1 MKKRIL
7 ILLFVLIA
15 TRLYALIN
23 IGSVSDFKDLSKE
36 KQNRYI
42 IAGQLAQ
49 AAYQGEAIP
58 PGYRP
63 ATRAEYN
70 KYIGLVSQTM
80 VYNPQTGHFEDGAY
94 ASKDNNG
101 LAGSL
106 LINEQDGSIVL
117 AFRGTE
123 IEDFADIKADV
134 KQFLGGTPE
143 QYKIADLMLGRL
155 IANTEAEGTQILN
168 LGHSLG
174 GGEAT
179 YAALRNYSSRVTT
192 ITFNAAGLNEQ
203 NIRDEDILNP
213 DIRKRITNI
222 RVKGDVV
229 SQTGLLVGNT
239 YEVTNYLTQIDYSA
253 DTFTKALALSSPIFS
268 GFVVQ
273 GEYMNKKNQLY
284 YSHLMNYVMG
294 QMIMDTQ
301 KKETGNNIDED
312 NGTFSDGETVE
323 NGDSVYQSSDAA
335 YQILLNGG
343 TDSQMVENG
352 DLVCQPSDD
361 NNSSDG
367 NAIDGDDITDNETS
381 SNDEFVEY
389 GDMCLPPDDNHY
401 ITEEGNNENSDDVG
415 NIVAGWS
422 GIKEVFDTA
431 LDETAI
437 VGPTIP
443 HKRVLWLFS
452 GESLLDSITSLWN
465 GVTGN
470 AEYKNQESTFEA
482 LKGKL
487 Q

>member
-312 NGTFSDGETVE
+312 NETSSDGETVE

-343 TDSQMVENG
+343 SDNQMVENG

-361 NNSSDG
+361 NN
-367 NAIDGDDITDNETS
+367 
-381 SNDEFVEY
+381 
-389 GDMCLPPDDNHY
+389 Y
-401 ITEEGNNENSDDVG
+401 ITEEGNNENPDDVS

-431 LDETAI
+431 LDEMAI

-452 GESLLDSITSLWN
+452 GESIWDLFKSAGESLAKNISIDELRKKFSGKWD

-470 AEYKNQESTFEA
+470 AEYKNQESAFES

>member
-36 KQNRYI
+36 KQNQYI

-94 ASKDNNG
+94 SSKDNNG

-123 IEDFADIKADV
+123 DFTDMKSDT
-134 KQFLGGTPE
+134 KQFFGGTPE

-174 GGEAT
+174 AGEAT
-179 YAALRNYSSRVTT
+179 YAALRNNSSRVTT
-192 ITFNAAGLNEQ
+192 ITFNAAGLNYR

-229 SQTGLLVGNT
+229 SQTGLLIGNT
-239 YEVTNYLTQIDYSA
+239 YEVTNYYEKVVQNNSMIDSVLNSSNAHFISICNAYMKT
-253 DTFTKALALSSPIFS
+253 DMALSS
-268 GFVVQ
+268 
-273 GEYMNKKNQLY
+273 
-284 YSHLMNYVMG
+284 
-294 QMIMDTQ
+294 
-301 KKETGNNIDED
+301 NNRI
-312 NGTFSDGETVE
+312 S
-323 NGDSVYQSSDAA
+323 DSVS
-335 YQILLNGG
+335 II
-343 TDSQMVENG
+343 DSPDDGKAENG
-352 DLVCQPSDD
+352 DLVYPPSDD
-361 NNSSDG
+361 NN
-367 NAIDGDDITDNETS
+367 
-381 SNDEFVEY
+381 
-389 GDMCLPPDDNHY
+389 Y
-401 ITEEGNNENSDDVG
+401 ITEEGNNE
-415 NIVAGWS
+415 
-422 GIKEVFDTA
+422 
-431 LDETAI
+431 DEIAI
-437 VGPTIP
+437 LPMIP

-452 GESLLDSITSLWN
+452 GESMWDSFNSVGESLAKDISIDELRKKFSGKWN
-465 GVTGN
+465 DVTGTN
-470 AEYKNQESTFEA
+470 NSNMNDIKSNIDWVKQYLPKE
-482 LKGKL
+482 
-487 Q
+487 

>member
-36 KQNRYI
+36 KQNQYI

-80 VYNPQTGHFEDGAY
+80 VYDPQTGHFEDGAY

-179 YAALRNYSSRVTT
+179 YAALRNNSSRVTT

-229 SQTGLLVGNT
+229 SQTGWLVGNT
-239 YEVTNYLTQIDYSA
+239 YEVTNYMEQYDSDSF
-253 DTFTKALALSSPIFS
+253 DTTHGIAWTIR
-268 GFVVQ
+268 
-273 GEYMNKKNQLY
+273 Y
-284 YSHLMNYVMG
+284 
-294 QMIMDTQ
+294 MIMDARTNA
-301 KKETGNNIDED
+301 TGNSIDGDDIAD
-312 NGTFSDGETVE
+312 NETLSDSET
-323 NGDSVYQSSDAA
+323 
-335 YQILLNGG
+335 
-343 TDSQMVENG
+343 VENG
-352 DLVCQPSDD
+352 DLVCHPSDD
-361 NNSSDG
+361 NNSSDD

-381 SNDEFVEY
+381 SNDESVEF

-422 GIKEVFDTA
+422 GIGEGFDTA
-431 LDETAI
+431 LDEMAI

-452 GESLLDSITSLWN
+452 GESIWDLFKSAGESLAKNISIDELRKKFSGKWD

-470 AEYKNQESTFEA
+470 AEYKNQESAFES